1 MYAYQ
6 CKCDATHILADEGVY
21 RYKMMLSKD
30 KIIHLIIFNL
40 QRKNRISILFT
51 WEWARHLMPFL
62 WNSDIDLVYVT
73 NTIDPWLLPDLVIF
87 KVFLK
92 IVYSLSVL
100 AGPVT

>member
-1 MYAYQ
+1 
-6 CKCDATHILADEGVY
+6 
-21 RYKMMLSKD
+21 
-30 KIIHLIIFNL
+30 
-40 QRKNRISILFT
+40 
-51 WEWARHLMPFL
+51 MPFL

-100 AGPVT
+100 AEPVT